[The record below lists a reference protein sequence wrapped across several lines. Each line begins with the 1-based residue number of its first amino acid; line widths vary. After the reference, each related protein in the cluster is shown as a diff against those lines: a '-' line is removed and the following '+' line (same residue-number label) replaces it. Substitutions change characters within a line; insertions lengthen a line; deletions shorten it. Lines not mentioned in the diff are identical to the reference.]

1 MKFLSTS
8 GAPEKVSFR
17 EAVMRGLA
25 PDNGLYYPE
34 SIPQLSKDWIER
46 LPEHSLTDIGYE
58 VMRHFTNEDLDEEK
72 LREIIGETLNFP
84 IPLVPLS
91 DNLYTLELFHG
102 PTLAFKD
109 VGARFLARCL
119 GTFAETGKQIT
130 VLVATSGDTGSAV
143 GRGFF
148 NVPGVDVKIL
158 YPSGKV
164 SKLQEQ
170 QLTTLGNN
178 IEAYEIN
185 GSFDDCQRM
194 VKEAFLDKE
203 LQQELTLTS
212 ANSINIARWLPQ
224 SIYYFWAIG
233 QLPSRENVVISVPSG
248 NYGNLA
254 GGLLAKAMGLP
265 VAKFIASSNS
275 NDIFPAFLRSGSFD
289 PRPSVKTISNAMDV
303 GNPSNHPRI
312 IEIYQALF
320 DEITKDIA
328 GYSCSDEQTKLTIK
342 SVLEKYHYLTDPH
355 GAVGYYGLEKYCEKH
370 EAGQS
375 IFLET
380 AHPAKFHETIQE
392 ITGMDINIP
401 ERLRVALD
409 LEKRST
415 QLKPTLVALKE
426 KLMP

>member
-1 MKFLSTS
+1 MRFLSTS
-8 GAPEKVSFR
+8 GSPEKVSFR

-34 SIPQLSKDWIER
+34 TLPKLSKDWIR
-46 LPEHSLTDIGYE
+46 HLPDFSLTTIGYE
-58 VMRHFTNEDLDEEK
+58 VMKPFTNEDLGEEK
-72 LREIIGETLNFP
+72 LREIIDETLNFP
-84 IPLVPLS
+84 IPIKALS
-91 DNLYTLELFHG
+91 EDIFSLELYHG

-119 GTFAETGKQIT
+119 GTFADSGQKIT

-143 GRGFF
+143 GQGFL
-148 NVPGVDVKIL
+148 NVPGVEVKIL

-178 IEAYEIN
+178 IEAYEID

-194 VKEAFLDKE
+194 VKEAFLDHD
-203 LQQELTLTS
+203 LRHELTLTS
-212 ANSINIARWLPQ
+212 ANSINVARWLPQ
-224 SIYYFWAIG
+224 SIYYFWALG
-233 QLPSRENVVISVPSG
+233 QLPSMENVVISVPSG

-265 VAKFIASSNS
+265 VSKFIAASNA
-275 NDIFPAFLRSGSFD
+275 NDVFPAYLQSGSFD

-312 IEIYQALF
+312 LEIYNALF
-320 DEITKDIA
+320 ESISRDIA
-328 GYSCSDEQTKLTIK
+328 GFSCSDEETKSIIK
-342 SVLEKYHYLTDPH
+342 SVLEKYKYLLDPH
-355 GAVGYYGLEKYCEKH
+355 GAVGYYGLTKYREKH
-370 EAGQS
+370 GVSQG

-380 AHPAKFHETIQE
+380 AHPAKFHETMKE
-392 ITGMDINIP
+392 IIGQDIDIP
-401 ERLRVALD
+401 QRLGAALRGKKVSLK
-409 LEKRST
+409 LE
-415 QLKPTLVALKE
+415 PTLAALKHY
-426 KLMP
+426 LLR